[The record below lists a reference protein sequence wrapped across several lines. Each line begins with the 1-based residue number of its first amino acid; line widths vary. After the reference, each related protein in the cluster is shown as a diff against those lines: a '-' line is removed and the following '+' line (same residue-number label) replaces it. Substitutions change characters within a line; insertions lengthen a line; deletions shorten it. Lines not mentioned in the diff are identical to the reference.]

1 MNNRCKTCLLL
12 LFTLTAASAVA
23 AESAEKAKA
32 APPPEAQIQKALKA
46 GPKPITDKATV
57 KDMSGNVLRAGSNG
71 WTCYAE
77 PDSMCHDE
85 VWEKWMQAY
94 MAKGPF
100 RAERMGLSYM
110 LAGDTSAGASNID
123 PFATGPTPDNQWVKE
138 GPHVMIL
145 SPDPAML
152 EGVSTDPNN
161 GGPYVMWKG
170 TPYAHIMMPVG
181 PRPKK

>member
-1 MNNRCKTCLLL
+1 VLLA
-12 LFTLTAASAVA
+12 FTLTAGSALA
-23 AESAEKAKA
+23 AEPAKAKG
-32 APPPEAQIQKALKA
+32 PSPEAQVQLALKA
-46 GPKPITDKATV
+46 GPKSIADKAAV
-57 KDMSGNVLRAGSNG
+57 KDMSGKVLRAGSNG

-77 PDSMCHDE
+77 PEPMCNDG

-100 RAERMGLSYM
+100 KAEKVGLSYM
-110 LAGDTSAGASNID
+110 LMGDVSAGASNTD
-123 PFATGPTPDNQWVKE
+123 PFASGPTADNQWVKE

-145 SPDPAML
+145 LPDPAML
-152 EGVSTDPNN
+152 DAFPTDPNS

-181 PRPKK
+181 PRPKR